1 MNEIQRQQ
9 YLDAMGID
17 TYMPRWILPAAASPF
32 SCQPVLPE
40 SESQTAA
47 QLQSISS
54 PLAAAESAQVEPHN
68 TSEAVTPTASASIA
82 PAPATAAATPNTPDQ
97 SSAPQPPSAAQD
109 VLSSVAAAGTESKPS
124 ALTKPVSAE
133 SILQSLSDEKRPD
146 PRFALSLWRVSDDLM
161 VIDSRHSELAL
172 PTEPLLLNILSALGF
187 PRQSLPK
194 VEVLRWPMFE
204 NSYEPQG
211 QAVARETLQAML
223 EAMLEKQPCKHLLLM
238 GAEACHY
245 LLGDD
250 QLGDGFETTLS
261 FERSLGRSFS
271 LEALS
276 VAAIVVPSLSDL
288 LQQPELKRRT
298 WQAIQPLRQ

>member
-1 MNEIQRQQ
+1 MMNEVQRQQ

-40 SESQTAA
+40 SPSVLAPAEATEPAQSTVQGASEIAANAPVAAVPIAAVNEASPSSQ
-47 QLQSISS
+47 SS
-54 PLAAAESAQVEPHN
+54 DPQ
-68 TSEAVTPTASASIA
+68 SASQPVSVA
-82 PAPATAAATPNTPDQ
+82 KDVLASVVSPTTESKPAAAATP
-97 SSAPQPPSAAQD
+97 
-109 VLSSVAAAGTESKPS
+109 
-124 ALTKPVSAE
+124 VSAD
-133 SILQSLSDEKRPD
+133 SILQSLSGEKRPD
-146 PRFALSLWRVSDDLM
+146 PRFALSLWRVSDQLM

-187 PRQSLPK
+187 PRQPLPK
-194 VEVLRWPMFE
+194 AEVLRWPMFE

-223 EAMLEKQPCKHLLLM
+223 EAMLERQPCKHLLLM

-245 LLGDD
+245 LLGDE
-250 QLGDGFETTLS
+250 QLGEGFDAKAS
-261 FERSLGRSFS
+261 FDCHLGQAFS
-271 LEALS
+271 LETLA
-276 VAAIVVPSLSDL
+276 VDAIVVPSLSDM
-288 LQQPELKRRT
+288 LQQPQLKSQT

>member
-40 SESQTAA
+40 SESQASS
-47 QLQSISS
+47 QLQSNSL
-54 PLAAAESAQVEPHN
+54 PVAAAESALAESQN
-68 TSEAVTPTASASIA
+68 TSAAATPAASASMA
-82 PAPATAAATPNTPDQ
+82 SAPATAVENPSTPDR

-109 VLSSVAAAGTESKPS
+109 VLSSVAAEPKPS
-124 ALTKPVSAE
+124 ASNKPVSAD
-133 SILQSLSDEKRPD
+133 SILQSLSNEKRPD
-146 PRFALSLWRVSDDLM
+146 PRFALSLWRVSDELM

-187 PRQSLPK
+187 PRQPLPK

-211 QAVARETLQAML
+211 QAVARETLQAIL
-223 EAMLEKQPCKHLLLM
+223 EAMLEKQPCKYLLLM

-250 QLGDGFETTLS
+250 QLGEGFDAKVS
-261 FERSLGRSFS
+261 IASSLGRSFS

-276 VAAIVVPSLSDL
+276 AAAIVVPSLSDI

>member
-40 SESQTAA
+40 SESQASS
-47 QLQSISS
+47 QLQSNSL
-54 PLAAAESAQVEPHN
+54 PVAAAESAQAESQN
-68 TSEAVTPTASASIA
+68 TSAAATPAASASMA
-82 PAPATAAATPNTPDQ
+82 SAPATAVENPSTPDR

-109 VLSSVAAAGTESKPS
+109 VLSSVAAEPKPS
-124 ALTKPVSAE
+124 ASNKPVSAD
-133 SILQSLSDEKRPD
+133 SILQSLSNEKRPD
-146 PRFALSLWRVSDDLM
+146 PRFALSLWRVSDELM

-187 PRQSLPK
+187 PRQPLPK

-211 QAVARETLQAML
+211 QAVARETLQAIL
-223 EAMLEKQPCKHLLLM
+223 EAMLEKQPCKYLLLM

-250 QLGDGFETTLS
+250 QLGEGFDAKVS
-261 FERSLGRSFS
+261 IASSLGRSFS

-276 VAAIVVPSLSDL
+276 AAAIVVPSLSDI

>member
-40 SESQTAA
+40 SESQASS
-47 QLQSISS
+47 QLQSNSL
-54 PLAAAESAQVEPHN
+54 PVAAAESALAESQN
-68 TSEAVTPTASASIA
+68 TSAAATPAASASMA
-82 PAPATAAATPNTPDQ
+82 SAPATAVENPSTPDR

-109 VLSSVAAAGTESKPS
+109 VLSSVAAEPKPS
-124 ALTKPVSAE
+124 ASNKPVSAD
-133 SILQSLSDEKRPD
+133 SILQSLSNEKRPD
-146 PRFALSLWRVSDDLM
+146 PRFALSLWRVSDELM

-187 PRQSLPK
+187 PRQPLPK

-204 NSYEPQG
+204 NSYEPQV
-211 QAVARETLQAML
+211 QAVARETLQAIL
-223 EAMLEKQPCKHLLLM
+223 EAMLEKQPCKYLLLM

-250 QLGDGFETTLS
+250 QLGEGFDAKVS
-261 FERSLGRSFS
+261 IASSLGRSFS

-276 VAAIVVPSLSDL
+276 AAAIVVPSLSDI